1 MQIDNVGGIAP
12 ERLAGVADQLARL
25 GTIGDLLAWARS
37 APAMFA
43 SSGVLTDVVVQDE
56 FAHDIVVAL
65 ATGVVVVLG
74 AT

>member
-12 ERLAGVADQLARL
+12 ERLADVADQLARL
-25 GTIGDLLAWARS
+25 GTIGDLLAWARGE
-37 APAMFA
+37 PAKFA

-56 FAHDIVVAL
+56 LTHDIVVAL

-74 AT
+74 ST